1 MIRAFCDHRNQ
12 VIVPTEQGWEDG
24 YGTEG
29 NSSYAG
35 RFDTAGCAA
44 EAGIRTVCKVGHTD
58 TQSVDADGESI
69 SDRRNH
75 LLYRTGNSELYR
87 KCAGMDPQ
95 TSGSWCSLLLVF
107 LSVVLTAFHI
117 YPKIAKWG
125 GAGALVP
132 ITGFAN
138 SVTAPAVEYQKE
150 GQVFGIGCKI
160 FTIAG
165 PVILYGIFSS
175 WGLGLILWVLQM
187 FGIRVG

>member
-1 MIRAFCDHRNQ
+1 MEQKEIPHMPADSIQPDAQQKQEYQQYVKSVTPTHNLWTQMGKAFLTGGIICYIGQGILNYTRN
-12 VIVPTEQGWEDG
+12 V
-24 YGTEG
+24 
-29 NSSYAG
+29 
-35 RFDTAGCAA
+35 
-44 EAGIRTVCKVGHTD
+44 
-58 TQSVDADGESI
+58 
-69 SDRRNH
+69 
-75 LLYRTGNSELYR
+75 L
-87 KCAGMDPQ
+87 GMDPQ

>member
-1 MIRAFCDHRNQ
+1 MDKEKERLQKKYNDYVKQVTPTHNLWWNMAKAFVTGGIICC
-12 VIVPTEQGWEDG
+12 IGQGILN
-24 YGTEG
+24 Y
-29 NSSYAG
+29 
-35 RFDTAGCAA
+35 
-44 EAGIRTVCKVGHTD
+44 
-58 TQSVDADGESI
+58 
-69 SDRRNH
+69 
-75 LLYRTGNSELYR
+75 TGNVL
-87 KCAGMDPQ
+87 GMDPQ

>member
-1 MIRAFCDHRNQ
+1 MPADSIQPDAQQKQEYQQYVKSVTPTHNLWAQMGKAFLTGGIICF
-12 VIVPTEQGWEDG
+12 IGQGILN
-24 YGTEG
+24 Y
-29 NSSYAG
+29 
-35 RFDTAGCAA
+35 
-44 EAGIRTVCKVGHTD
+44 
-58 TQSVDADGESI
+58 
-69 SDRRNH
+69 
-75 LLYRTGNSELYR
+75 TGNVL
-87 KCAGMDPQ
+87 GMDPQ

-187 FGIRVG
+187 LGIRVG